1 MLVDKGSGRVCLYLP
16 FLAVTRTSL
25 VWGWGYGVG
34 RDRGLGILPRFSYLN
49 IFYLNY
55 ASRIGRGVL
64 TFNGLRGVKPYWRVS
79 PFPCCKHFC
88 HGQATNVRSLN
99 TELGTN
105 VRKYPI
111 SPFAFGYSTPLKTTV
126 ANAKRT
132 ES

>member
-1 MLVDKGSGRVCLYLP
+1 MAFLPAYFFYFDYASSIGRV
-16 FLAVTRTSL
+16 
-25 VWGWGYGVG
+25 
-34 RDRGLGILPRFSYLN
+34 
-49 IFYLNY
+49 
-55 ASRIGRGVL
+55 VL
-64 TFNGLRGVKPYWRVS
+64 TFNGFGGVKPDWRVS

-111 SPFAFGYSTPLKTTV
+111 SLFVFGSSTPLKTTV
-126 ANAKRT
+126 ANAKHT